1 MLRSPLSRILLGVVA
16 VIAVLTVLRFR
27 PWERA
32 ADDTGPRT
40 VNGGNP
46 NKTRQELTV
55 GFLPVT

>member
-1 MLRSPLSRILLGVVA
+1 MLGVVA
-16 VIAVLTVLRFR
+16 AIAVLTVLRFR

-32 ADDTGPRT
+32 TDGAGPTT
-40 VNGGNP
+40 VNDGNP